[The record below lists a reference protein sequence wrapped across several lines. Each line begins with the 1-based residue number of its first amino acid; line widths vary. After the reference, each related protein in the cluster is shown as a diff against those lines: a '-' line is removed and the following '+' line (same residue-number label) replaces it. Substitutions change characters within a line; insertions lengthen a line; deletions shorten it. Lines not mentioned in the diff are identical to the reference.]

1 MITTKRQINTA
12 SDRFGGFAGSRIAPM
27 YAEPDV
33 PSDIS
38 SMKSYS
44 PENNIMLSDP
54 DTAIADIRIPESA
67 ARRAEQPAP
76 LYTTRETAA
85 PEIELPKRPEKA
97 KREFD
102 REDIMPSFKT
112 RQAAEAAPADVA
124 AKLSDEI
131 PVRRE
136 RGKLSPRTKILL
148 FVYVAVAI
156 VLAIAVIATGVSI
169 SNTSA
174 EADALQSKIAAQT
187 NELSASAARLAEA
200 TDPDE
205 LRAKATELGM
215 TDAPETVEHVDLVD
229 RTEYPEATPHTN
241 GFDGFMDFW
250 SDVLL

>member
-12 SDRFGGFAGSRIAPM
+12 SDRFGGYAGSRIAPA
-27 YAEPDV
+27 YTEPDA

-54 DTAIADIRIPESA
+54 DTVTADIRIASETSVRAPE
-67 ARRAEQPAP
+67 EAP
-76 LYTTRETAA
+76 LYTTRETVKQ
-85 PEIELPKRPEKA
+85 EVELPKRPEKT
-97 KREFD
+97 KQPFN

-112 RQAAEAAPADVA
+112 QRAAEQAPAEAAVKIADSV
-124 AKLSDEI
+124 

-136 RGKLSPRTKILL
+136 RGKLSPRTKVLL
-148 FVYVAVAI
+148 FVYVAVAL

-174 EADALQSKIAAQT
+174 EADALQVKISRQT
-187 NELSASAARLAEA
+187 AKLSESAALLAEA

-205 LRAKATELGM
+205 LRAKAAELGM
-215 TDAPETVEHVDLVD
+215 VDAPEASEDITLVD
-229 RTEYPEATPHTN
+229 RTEYPQAKPHTN
-241 GFDGFMDFW
+241 GFDKFMDW
-250 SDVLL
+250 LSKVLM